1 VGLFQKDR
9 DLAEPPE
16 KVELEVRASDFQAR
30 AEDVAIRLDAF
41 LLRHLTWRSRSSIQG
56 LIQDGY
62 VFVDAPVPDRPGRGT
77 PAVERRT
84 SRKLRHGA
92 RVVVVIPEELRLPR
106 GACDGSE
113 LTILYEDEEVLAIDK
128 PPGMPVHP
136 SGRHVADTLIQ
147 RVHARFR
154 AGHDGLRLPIR
165 LCHRLDLETSGIVLV
180 AKGDRTHAELMR
192 QFEDREVEK
201 EYLAVVRGVPNADG
215 GVVDLPI
222 GPSRTSAVRLKMAC
236 IADGQPSSTTW
247 RVLERRADCAL
258 LSCLPHTGRQ
268 HQIRL
273 HLEAIGHPLVGD
285 KLYGVDEE
293 LFLRTARDELTE
305 RDLVQLGLPRHA
317 LHNHRLAFRSP
328 ASGERVEVKS
338 PLAADLRAY
347 LDAEEPVDGGRW

>member
-1 VGLFQKDR
+1 MGLFPKDR

-41 LLRHLTWRSRSSIQG
+41 LQRHLTWRSRTSVQG

-62 VFVDAPVPDRPGRGT
+62 VFVDAPTPDQPGRRT
-77 PAVERRT
+77 PLVERRP

-113 LTILYEDEEVLAIDK
+113 LVVLFEDEEVLAIDK

-147 RVHARFR
+147 RVHSRFR
-154 AGHDGLRLPIR
+154 AGNAGLKLPLR

-201 EYLAVVRGVPNADG
+201 EYLAIVHGEPALDAGVI
-215 GVVDLPI
+215 DLPI
-222 GPSRTSAVRLKMAC
+222 GPARTSAVRLKMAC
-236 IADGQPSSTTW
+236 IADGQPSRTSY
-247 RVLERRADCAL
+247 RVLERHGRCAL
-258 LSCLPHTGRQ
+258 LACRPHTGRQ

-273 HLEAIGHPLVGD
+273 HLDALGHPLVGD
-285 KLYGVDEE
+285 KLYGVDEAI
-293 LFLRTARDELTE
+293 FLRAARDELTPA
-305 RDLVQLGLPRHA
+305 DLAELELPRHA
-317 LHNHRLAFRSP
+317 LHNHRLDFTSP
-328 ASGERVEVKS
+328 ATGERRSVISPLAQDLRDHLERVEG
-338 PLAADLRAY
+338 AW
-347 LDAEEPVDGGRW
+347 GRG

>member
-1 VGLFQKDR
+1 MGLFPKDR

-30 AEDVAIRLDAF
+30 PEDVSIRLDAF
-41 LLRHLTWRSRSSIQG
+41 LMRHLTWRSRSSVQA
-56 LIQDGY
+56 LVQDGY
-62 VFVDAPVPDRPGRGT
+62 VFVDAPAPDQPGRRT
-77 PAVERRT
+77 PLVERRP

-113 LTILYEDEEVLAIDK
+113 LVVLYEDEEVLAIDK

-154 AGHDGLRLPIR
+154 AGNAGLKLPLR

-201 EYLAVVRGVPNADG
+201 EYLAIVRGEPALDA

-222 GPSRTSAVRLKMAC
+222 GPARTSAVRLKMAC
-236 IADGQPSSTTW
+236 IADGQPSRTSY
-247 RVLERRADCAL
+247 RVLERHGHCAL
-258 LSCLPHTGRQ
+258 VACRPHTGRQ

-273 HLEAIGHPLVGD
+273 HMDAIGHPLVGD
-285 KLYGVDEE
+285 KLYGVDEAI
-293 LFLRTARDELTE
+293 FLRAARDELTQE
-305 RDLVQLGLPRHA
+305 DLAELELPRHA
-317 LHNHRLAFRSP
+317 LHNHRLDFSSP
-328 ASGERVEVKS
+328 ATGERRSVSS
-338 PLAADLRAY
+338 PLARDLRDY
-347 LDAEEPVDGGRW
+347 LLRF